1 MGAIKRAFEEQINT
15 GSLGGDEDYGHED
28 WTDEL
33 EAQYWAEQPPYTFE
47 TDEDL
52 AVINERIK
60 PKYSE
65 MDVDMVLDVL
75 NDSFL
80 KSMLKEEFNRIH
92 NLKNGYFEQ

>member
-80 KSMLKEEFNRIH
+80 KNMLKDEFNRIH
-92 NLKNGYFEQ
+92 NLKNGYFE

>member
-15 GSLGGDEDYGHED
+15 GSIGGDEDYGHED

-52 AVINERIK
+52 AQINERIR

-65 MDVDMVLDVL
+65 MDVDMVLEVL

-80 KSMLKEEFNRIH
+80 KSMLKEEFNRVH
-92 NLKNGYFEQ
+92 NLKNGYFE

>member
-1 MGAIKRAFEEQINT
+1 MGAIKREFEEQINT
-15 GSLGGDEDYGHED
+15 GSIGGDEDYGHED
-28 WTDEL
+28 WSDEL
-33 EAQYWAEQPPYTFE
+33 EAQYWAEQPPYPFA

-65 MDVDMVLDVL
+65 MDVDTVLDTL

-80 KSMLKEEFNRIH
+80 KNMLKDEFNRIH
-92 NLKNGYFEQ
+92 NLKNGYFE

>member
-15 GSLGGDEDYGHED
+15 GSIGGDEDYGHED

-80 KSMLKEEFNRIH
+80 KNMLKDEFNRIH
-92 NLKNGYFEQ
+92 NLKNGYFE